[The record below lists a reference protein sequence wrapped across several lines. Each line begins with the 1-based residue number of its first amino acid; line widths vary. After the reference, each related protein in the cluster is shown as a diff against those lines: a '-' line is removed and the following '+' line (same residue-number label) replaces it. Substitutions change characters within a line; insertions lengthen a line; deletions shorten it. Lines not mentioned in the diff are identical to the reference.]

1 MDYKETLHMPKTAF
15 EMRGNLT
22 KKEPGFQKRWQ
33 DEKLYE
39 KMLERRKGAES
50 FVLHDGPPYANGD
63 IHLGHALNKVLKD
76 VIVKS
81 HFMEG
86 YNTPYIPGW
95 DTHGLPIE
103 TAVTKLGY
111 DRKKMGIAEFRKTK
125 SSRIKSLIKT
135 ARDNGMAVGEYLF
148 ELMAGD
154 QDSIETLS
162 FYLEE

>member
-22 KKEPGFQKRWQ
+22 KKEPGFQMRWQ

-86 YNTPYIPGW
+86 NSC
-95 DTHGLPIE
+95 D
-103 TAVTKLGY
+103 
-111 DRKKMGIAEFRKTK
+111 
-125 SSRIKSLIKT
+125 
-135 ARDNGMAVGEYLF
+135 
-148 ELMAGD
+148 
-154 QDSIETLS
+154 
-162 FYLEE
+162 

>member
-39 KMLERRKGAES
+39 KMLERREGAES

-76 VIVKS
+76 VRMVYQLKLRLLNWGMTVRKWELLNLEKS
-81 HFMEG
+81 VM
-86 YNTPYIPGW
+86 TM
-95 DTHGLPIE
+95 L
-103 TAVTKLGY
+103 
-111 DRKKMGIAEFRKTK
+111 
-125 SSRIKSLIKT
+125 
-135 ARDNGMAVGEYLF
+135 
-148 ELMAGD
+148 
-154 QDSIETLS
+154 
-162 FYLEE
+162 